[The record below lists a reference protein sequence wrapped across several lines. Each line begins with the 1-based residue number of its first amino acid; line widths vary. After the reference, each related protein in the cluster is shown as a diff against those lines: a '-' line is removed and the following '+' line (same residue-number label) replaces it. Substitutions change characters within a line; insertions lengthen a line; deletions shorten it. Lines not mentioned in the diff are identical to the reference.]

1 MRLGFVVNPIAGMGG
16 RVGLKGTDNVY
27 LEAIKR
33 GAKPVAPQRTYR
45 FLNRLSIYDLDIEFL
60 TASSIMGEDYL
71 SNTDYRYHVVGKI
84 DIPTTRE
91 DTIAFVEKVK
101 KKIDILVFVGGDGTA
116 RDIYSVLDEE
126 KPVIGVPS
134 GVKMFS
140 GVFTITPEK
149 AADLLKAY
157 IDGEAILD
165 RVEIL
170 DIDEERYREGKLI
183 TRLYGYMITPYLP
196 GVIQGSKKATPLTEA
211 KEEIMSIAR
220 FIVDNMDK
228 YTLYILGPGYTV
240 KSIMNLLNLKH
251 TTLGVDLVF
260 NGKLVGLD
268 VDEKEILRQLDKY
281 NRAKIIISPIGG
293 QGIIFGRGN
302 QVISP
307 EVIKRV
313 GIPNVIIISP
323 IWKLRNIPCLYL
335 DTGDP
340 SLDNDFPDYV
350 KVVVRYGEY
359 KVIKICK

>member
-45 FLNRLSIYDLDIEFL
+45 FLNRLSIYDLDIEFF

-91 DTIAFVEKVK
+91 DTIAFVERVK

-220 FIVDNMDK
+220 FIVNNMDK
-228 YTLYILGPGYTV
+228 HTLYILGPGYTV

-350 KVVVRYGEY
+350 KVLVRYGEY